1 MKPETITHMIDLLK
15 KDKLIFKKNFTAE
28 DLTAE
33 LILKLQN
40 KIKKEHKIIRWI
52 LGVTL
57 LLMFLTFLYLYLTL
71 NSSSKFTEYI
81 VRFWYI
87 FLPILTINIFIF
99 FSKYNWNAKRNLL
112 ILDLLEKKVK
122 TETE

>member
-57 LLMFLTFLYLYLTL
+57 LLMFLTFLYLDLTL
-71 NSSSKFTEYI
+71 NSSTKFTEYI

-87 FLPILTINIFIF
+87 FLPMLTINIF

>member
-57 LLMFLTFLYLYLTL
+57 LWMFLTFLYLDLTL
-71 NSSSKFTEYI
+71 NSSTKFTEYI

-87 FLPILTINIFIF
+87 FLPMLTINIF

>member
-57 LLMFLTFLYLYLTL
+57 LWMFFTFLYLDLTL
-71 NSSSKFTEYI
+71 NSSTKFTEYI

-87 FLPILTINIFIF
+87 FLPMLTINIF

>member
-1 MKPETITHMIDLLK
+1 MKPESITHMIDLLK
-15 KDKLIFKKNFTAE
+15 KDKLIFKQNFTAE

-33 LILKLQN
+33 LILKLQK
-40 KIKKEHKIIRWI
+40 KIKKEHQIIRWI

-57 LLMFLTFLYLYLTL
+57 LLVFLTFLYIELTL
-71 NSSSKFTEYI
+71 NSSTKFAEHI

-87 FLPILTINIFIF
+87 FFPMLTINIFL
-99 FSKYNWNAKRNLL
+99 SQYSWNAKRNLL
-112 ILDLLEKKVK
+112 ILDLLEKEMI

>member
-1 MKPETITHMIDLLK
+1 MKTETVTQIIDLLK
-15 KDKLIFKKNFTAE
+15 KDKLIFKKDFTAE

-33 LILKLQN
+33 LILKLQQ

-57 LLMFLTFLYLYLTL
+57 LLMFLTFLYLELTL
-71 NSSSKFTEYI
+71 NNSTKFAEHI

-87 FLPILTINIFIF
+87 FLPMLTINIFL
-99 FSKYNWNAKRNLL
+99 SKYSWNAKRNLL
-112 ILDLLEKKVK
+112 ILDLLEKEVITGTK
-122 TETE
+122 

>member
-1 MKPETITHMIDLLK
+1 MKTETITHIIDLLK
-15 KDKLIFKKNFTAE
+15 KDKLIFKKDFTAE

-33 LILKLQN
+33 LILKLQQ
-40 KIKKEHKIIRWI
+40 KIKKEHQIIRWT

-57 LLMFLTFLYLYLTL
+57 LLVFLSFLYLDLSL
-71 NSSSKFTEYI
+71 NSSTKFAEHI

-87 FLPILTINIFIF
+87 FLPMLTINIFL
-99 FSKYNWNAKRNLL
+99 SKYSWNAKRNLL
-112 ILDLLEKKVK
+112 ILDLLEKEKI